1 MLVASVPYSKAVKAA
16 RICGWQHAVHCSRC
30 LPCTCHVTVM
40 PGGHAQPH
48 CAPAVMCPRC
58 PTTTAPQVGVKTIK
72 TLAERM
78 RNEGVQRAIMVTQ
91 VGQGW

>member
-1 MLVASVPYSKAVKAA
+1 
-16 RICGWQHAVHCSRC
+16 
-30 LPCTCHVTVM
+30 
-40 PGGHAQPH
+40 
-48 CAPAVMCPRC
+48 MCPRC

-91 VGQGW
+91 VGAWAAAGRVGTAKGVGWG